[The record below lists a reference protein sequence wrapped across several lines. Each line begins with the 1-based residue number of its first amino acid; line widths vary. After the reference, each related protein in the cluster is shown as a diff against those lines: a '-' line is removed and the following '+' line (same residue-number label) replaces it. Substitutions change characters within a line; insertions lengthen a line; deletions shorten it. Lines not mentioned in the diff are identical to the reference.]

1 MSYANL
7 TLMTGNYCTIY
18 IDGRAIEGQIEN
30 LGPVVC
36 TVITDEGAAMVTT
49 AELEEWCEA
58 PIGSTESLLKAA
70 ALTTLE
76 RLSITVSALK
86 TTIEKAREGGK
97 NSQAND
103 PYSRG
108 IDDGLIV
115 GLNVAVEAIER
126 VLK

>member
-7 TLMTGNYCTIY
+7 PLEVGNYCTIY
-18 IDGRAIEGQIEN
+18 IAGREIEGQIEK

-36 TVITDEGAAMVTT
+36 YVTTDEGSAMVTT

-58 PIGSTESLLKAA
+58 PIGSTEALLKAA

-76 RLSITVSALK
+76 RLSVTVSALK
-86 TTIEKAREGGK
+86 TTLEKAREDGK
-97 NSQAND
+97 TSQAND

-108 IDDGLIV
+108 IDAGLII
-115 GLNVAVEAIER
+115 GLNLAVEAIER
-126 VLK
+126 ALK